1 MAKKWFNLKN
11 VINNK
16 DKLYYF
22 IPTLR
27 EEKKVRLLMYSYEH
41 IERACREWFGY
52 TRQIKEETE
61 I

>member
-41 IERACREWFGY
+41 I
-52 TRQIKEETE
+52 
-61 I
+61 